1 MTAQLATIT
10 PSAHLPTEARS
21 VSTQAMVFDPQTLAN
36 MQRMAETMASARI
49 TIPKHLAGSPGDCLA
64 IVMQAAQ
71 FQMNPFALA
80 QKTHIVNGALG
91 YEAQLVNAVVSS
103 SPLLASRIS
112 YEWEGDW
119 TGVNGKADKSDARA
133 VLVSATL
140 RGEVRP
146 RTLRVSMAQVG
157 EVRNSPLWV
166 SDPRQQLAYLA
177 TKRWA
182 RLHAPDVMLGVYTV
196 DELEES
202 RERAMGQA
210 EIIPNGQPVPGPAAS
225 RTDSLKAQLA
235 ARKAATSQPAPVMA
249 DGEPMEPAPDLP
261 LVLTLIRDAGTPEE
275 LHGAS
280 EMAKRLTSEGDK
292 AEARKHFKARQA
304 AMKRDAEATAKAQAD
319 ADARRREAEE
329 EARLEREAIQAE
341 SDGET
346 TAADFFAGEAA

>member
-1 MTAQLATIT
+1 MTAQLATLHPQQTAPVLATTRQIGLT
-10 PSAHLPTEARS
+10 PQSLEAAMEMANLLAKSNMVPKDYIGNPGNIIVAIQWGAEIGLPPLQAMQNLAVINGRPALWGDAVMALVRGSGLLEDFREDVTDQGATCTVKRRGEQPVSRHFSVEDAKKAGLWGKQGPWQQYPKRMLQMRARS
-21 VSTQAMVFDPQTLAN
+21 WAIRDVFTDVLKGIN
-36 MQRMAETMASARI
+36 IKEVLEDDEV
-49 TIPKHLAGSPGDCLA
+49 KH
-64 IVMQAAQ
+64 
-71 FQMNPFALA
+71 
-80 QKTHIVNGALG
+80 
-91 YEAQLVNAVVSS
+91 
-103 SPLLASRIS
+103 
-112 YEWEGDW
+112 
-119 TGVNGKADKSDARA
+119 
-133 VLVSATL
+133 
-140 RGEVRP
+140 
-146 RTLRVSMAQVG
+146 
-157 EVRNSPLWV
+157 
-166 SDPRQQLAYLA
+166 
-177 TKRWA
+177 
-182 RLHAPDVMLGVYTV
+182 
-196 DELEES
+196 
-202 RERAMGQA
+202 MGQA
-210 EIIPNGQPVPGPAAS
+210 EIVPNGQPVPGPAAS